1 MSKILLFIIISLVL
15 IACSNEPEKIN
26 DFLNNKKLSNQ
37 KKLALIFK
45 YNYLDRIG
53 FNKKEVDWLKEIYKL
68 NKNKPLFCND
78 SNLTKLGLLSIESVK
93 EPLSFGIP
101 KNRLKA
107 NSNKRDYPLLNEIYL
122 CINSSRIFYDLNNGI
137 INFEKKI
144 INPSQLIHPHEF
156 ISKINQ
162 LNISS
167 LNQLFLN
174 QGPTDTNYRF
184 LASQIYIFC
193 KSYPLDT
200 CTYDLNLLDKEEV
213 TNSLSLKN
221 VLFSKGYLKSKNV
234 SDEELKNSL
243 NRFQRDNGLTE
254 EIKINTNTITALSE
268 SNKTKIIRAAISLD
282 KIRQSKIHQA
292 KYVRI
297 NIPEYKLYF
306 YANDSLKSMHR
317 IIVGKNTSQT
327 PELTSKINKI
337 IAFPFWKVP
346 YSICK
351 DEALPAIK
359 KNIAYLNNNHYKIY
373 KDTVEI
379 NPAKINWKKMTYFP
393 YILIQQP
400 GNFNSLGIMKFEFA
414 NNFSVYVHDTPSK
427 SLFNRSVRNFSH
439 GCMRCENPLK
449 LGRIM
454 LENDIVGNKPT
465 KFTSDFLD
473 TVMHSQLNKSIF
485 LKVSIPI
492 YVYYQ
497 TVVADRNKLVFYLDI
512 YKRDDEYLN
521 LLKTAS

>member
-1 MSKILLFIIISLVL
+1 
-15 IACSNEPEKIN
+15 
-26 DFLNNKKLSNQ
+26 
-37 KKLALIFK
+37 
-45 YNYLDRIG
+45 
-53 FNKKEVDWLKEIYKL
+53 
-68 NKNKPLFCND
+68 
-78 SNLTKLGLLSIESVK
+78 
-93 EPLSFGIP
+93 
-101 KNRLKA
+101 
-107 NSNKRDYPLLNEIYL
+107 
-122 CINSSRIFYDLNNGI
+122 
-137 INFEKKI
+137 
-144 INPSQLIHPHEF
+144 
-156 ISKINQ
+156 
-162 LNISS
+162 
-167 LNQLFLN
+167 
-174 QGPTDTNYRF
+174 
-184 LASQIYIFC
+184 
-193 KSYPLDT
+193 
-200 CTYDLNLLDKEEV
+200 
-213 TNSLSLKN
+213 
-221 VLFSKGYLKSKNV
+221 LFSKGYLNSKNA
-234 SDEELKNSL
+234 SDEELKNAL

-268 SNKTKIIRAAISLD
+268 SNKTKILRAAISLD

-337 IAFPFWKVP
+337 VAFPFWKVP

-373 KDTVEI
+373 KDAVEI
-379 NPAKINWKKMTYFP
+379 NPATINWKKMTYFP

-465 KFTSDFLD
+465 KFTSDSLD
-473 TVMHSQLNKSIF
+473 TVMLSQSNRSIF